1 MSTPGPQVAAPAESS
16 PVQKMT
22 LPTLTAMV
30 IGGMVGAGVFSLPA
44 RFALTQSE
52 GWLAVARWLTR

>member
-1 MSTPGPQVAAPAESS
+1 MTTPGPQPAPPAESS

-30 IGGMVGAGVFSLPA
+30 IGGMVGAGVFSAAGVLGVVGPWTG
-44 RFALTQSE
+44 RITL
-52 GWLAVARWLTR
+52 